1 MSNREFKSILNII
14 KDNSFLIDGRII
26 YNIYNGL
33 PTEFILSKEENNF
46 KLNIYDFEKYQFI
59 CDGKYI
65 IYNNSLYILN
75 KEEKDYL
82 NLLKQNKINELIFDK
97 KQLNEFSSG
106 LFNKI
111 KNNISIDENIT
122 EISLP
127 VKPKI
132 KLYFDI
138 LYSKLKC
145 DVVFEYKEKE
155 INYFSKETIL
165 RDNETETEVINEIV
179 NYGFIEENNSFI
191 MTDDDDIY
199 TFIEEKMKH

>member
-1 MSNREFKSILNII
+1 M
-14 KDNSFLIDGRII
+14 IDGRII

-33 PTEFILSKEENNF
+33 PTGFILSKEDNNF

-82 NLLKQNKINELIFDK
+82 NLLKHNKINELIFDK

-138 LYSKLKC
+138 LY
-145 DVVFEYKEKE
+145 
-155 INYFSKETIL
+155 
-165 RDNETETEVINEIV
+165 
-179 NYGFIEENNSFI
+179 
-191 MTDDDDIY
+191 
-199 TFIEEKMKH
+199 

>member
-33 PTEFILSKEENNF
+33 PTGFILSKEDNNF

-82 NLLKQNKINELIFDK
+82 NLLKHNKINELIFDK

-138 LYSKLKC
+138 LY
-145 DVVFEYKEKE
+145 
-155 INYFSKETIL
+155 
-165 RDNETETEVINEIV
+165 
-179 NYGFIEENNSFI
+179 
-191 MTDDDDIY
+191 
-199 TFIEEKMKH
+199 

>member
-33 PTEFILSKEENNF
+33 PTGFILSKEDNNF

-82 NLLKQNKINELIFDK
+82 NLLKHNKINELIFDK
-97 KQLNEFSSG
+97 KTT
-106 LFNKI
+106 K
-111 KNNISIDENIT
+111 
-122 EISLP
+122 
-127 VKPKI
+127 
-132 KLYFDI
+132 
-138 LYSKLKC
+138 
-145 DVVFEYKEKE
+145 
-155 INYFSKETIL
+155 
-165 RDNETETEVINEIV
+165 
-179 NYGFIEENNSFI
+179 
-191 MTDDDDIY
+191 
-199 TFIEEKMKH
+199 